1 MAGFRMHV
9 GTAAA
14 VGAAYSVL
22 AIKPLGFTPEAA
34 ILAGGL
40 AAVGGMLPDLDSD
53 SGKPVR
59 EIFSLAATVV
69 PMLLIPRL
77 HDMRLSHEAS
87 LLVLITLYLFIR
99 HGLAALLARITI
111 HRGMFHSIPAM
122 FIPALVVYLAW
133 SRRDHSDGIVLA
145 LGVALGYFSHL
156 LLDEIYAVDFNG
168 VSVKLNQFAGT
179 ALKLTNP
186 KDWKSTIFCWSILLF
201 LSYRVATEE
210 GYVPD
215 YLPTV
220 KDLRSMKQ
228 KYFGTPTEMKPV
240 KDTTSK
246 AKATA

>member
-1 MAGFRMHV
+1 MAAFPQHMQFSTLCGV
-9 GTAAA
+9 GYAAA
-14 VGAAYSVL
+14 L
-22 AIKPLGFTPEAA
+22 HMGFGRELPHS
-34 ILAGGL
+34 LVAGGL
-40 AAVGGMLPDLDSD
+40 CSISGMLPDLDSD
-53 SGKPVR
+53 SGKPLR
-59 EIFSLAATVV
+59 EMVN
-69 PMLLIPRL
+69 LISVIGGIVCYHRIGTGDP
-77 HDMRLSHEAS
+77 DMRL
-87 LLVLITLYLFIR
+87 LLAAGTYFFIR
-99 HGLAALLARITI
+99 FGLAFFLKRLSE

>member
-122 FIPALVVYLAW
+122 FIAGLFVYLAYC
-133 SRRDHSDGIVLA
+133 SPDRTVRGLLA
-145 LGVALGYFSHL
+145 VGMMLGFLSHL
-156 LLDEIYAVDFNG
+156 VLDEIYSVDFNG
-168 VSVKLNQFAGT
+168 LAVKLKSSSGS
-179 ALKLTNP
+179 ALKLFSPGVGATTVCYCILGMLLSLAYL
-186 KDWKSTIFCWSILLF
+186 DWKQGGEDVWKNYWAKVDWKQTW
-201 LSYRVATEE
+201 
-210 GYVPD
+210 
-215 YLPTV
+215 V
-220 KDLRSMKQ
+220 KR
-228 KYFGTPTEMKPV
+228 
-240 KDTTSK
+240 
-246 AKATA
+246 